1 MWRVGMAQ
9 TDPPHPH
16 PHPRV
21 RLVRRPRS
29 PPSRGLPFVIVRD
42 SNGQALAFVYFED
55 EPGRRAAKLG
65 FGKLRLHDL
74 RGSHGTNLLRKGRAD

>member
-1 MWRVGMAQ
+1 VSDSQHGKTGLARPGRALDAATTLDGRRNAAML
-9 TDPPHPH
+9 HC
-16 PHPRV
+16 PRQQRTGAGV
-21 RLVRRPRS
+21 
-29 PPSRGLPFVIVRD
+29 
-42 SNGQALAFVYFED
+42 VYFED